1 MEALMAG
8 PLLNALAL
16 QTVHL
21 ALHEYSREIQ
31 RKCVLTTHHWWLI
44 NHHGGLRYPCLLPG
58 VRNWAAELLSRG
70 SPPQFGCEP
79 HSLMESGHALSIDA
93 LAHRWPKTLLYVFQA
108 LPLLTLCLEKIRQYQ
123 ARVLLVAQHD
133 QVLGTGTA
141 PVWSAM
147 AIAGPS

>member
-1 MEALMAG
+1 
-8 PLLNALAL
+8 
-16 QTVHL
+16 
-21 ALHEYSREIQ
+21 
-31 RKCVLTTHHWWLI
+31 
-44 NHHGGLRYPCLLPG
+44 
-58 VRNWAAELLSRG
+58 
-70 SPPQFGCEP
+70 
-79 HSLMESGHALSIDA
+79 MESGHALSIDA